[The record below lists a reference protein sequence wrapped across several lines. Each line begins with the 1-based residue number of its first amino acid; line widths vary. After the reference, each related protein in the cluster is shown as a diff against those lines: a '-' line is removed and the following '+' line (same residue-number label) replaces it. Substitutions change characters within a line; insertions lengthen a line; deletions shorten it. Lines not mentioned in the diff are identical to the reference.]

1 MGVTVEQIAR
11 RLEDWAPRET
21 AESYDNTGLQLGR
34 PEAEVTRGLIALDLT
49 PAVIDE
55 AKQLGANLIITHHPL
70 FFAPIKALTSAS
82 LVGSMA
88 LRLAELG
95 IAHYAIHTNLDVASG
110 GVSFALAERLSL
122 KKTRFLQER
131 PASADGETYGLGA
144 IGTLPNPMSGSA
156 FLQFVASQL
165 GLPSL
170 RHVVAEDAMIAT
182 VAVCG
187 GSGSSFLPAA
197 IQAGADAYV
206 TADVKYHQFFD
217 ALDSNGNPFI
227 AYLDV
232 GHYESEVF
240 TEDLLLAFLDSQFA
254 ATRWSKTTTTTSP
267 VRSFVPR

>member
-11 RLEDWAPRET
+11 RLEAWAPPET

-34 PEAEVTRGLIALDLT
+34 PEGEVTGGLIALDLT
-49 PAVIDE
+49 PAVITE
-55 AKQLGANLIITHHPL
+55 ASRIGANLIITHHPL
-70 FFAPIKALTSAS
+70 FFAPIKALTSES
-82 LVGSMA
+82 LIGSMA

-95 IAHYAIHTNLDVASG
+95 IAHYAIHTNLDMVSG
-110 GVSFALAERLSL
+110 GVSFALADRLSL
-122 KKTRFLQER
+122 EKVRFLQER
-131 PASADGETYGLGA
+131 DPSAEGDACGLGA
-144 IGTLPNPMSGSA
+144 IGTLPGPMSGSA

-165 GLPSL
+165 GLSSL
-170 RHVVAEDAMIAT
+170 RHVIAEDAVIT
-182 VAVCG
+182 SVAVCG
-187 GSGSSFLPAA
+187 GSGSTFLPTA
-197 IQAGADAYV
+197 IREGADAYV

-217 ALDSNGNPFI
+217 ALDNDGHPAI

-254 ATRWSKTTTTTSP
+254 ATSWTRTSTTTSP